1 MNPRELHLTG
11 TRPPAVA
18 GAART
23 ARFGRTVLAVLVAL
37 VFVASTV
44 VQGTAEAKGGGGH
57 GGGKGAR
64 VNVSKGHG
72 GGHNKVKVN
81 KQTNVKV
88 TNKKTVNKGSPPKT
102 QKGHNNNKGHD
113 NRGNHGHHGNNNHRN
128 YNHDVYHHYNN
139 NYRYDYGWGGAVAA
153 GVAVGVTAAAIGSVA
168 YALPSG
174 CSSTVVNGVIYQ
186 QCGSTWYQPQYAGN
200 SMSYVV
206 VARP

>member
-1 MNPRELHLTG
+1 MTPAPARPG
-11 TRPPAVA
+11 RPTRL
-18 GAART
+18 ART
-23 ARFGRTVLAVLVAL
+23 ALSLAVALLFVAGTVL
-37 VFVASTV
+37 
-44 VQGTAEAKGGGGH
+44 QGTAEAGGGH
-57 GGGKGAR
+57 GGRHGGGHAR

-88 TNKKTVNKGSPPKT
+88 TNKKTVNKGSPPHAKAG
-102 QKGHNNNKGHD
+102 KNNKGHD

-153 GVAVGVTAAAIGSVA
+153 GVAVGVTAAAIGSIA
-168 YALPSG
+168 YALPAG
-174 CSSTVVNGVIYQ
+174 CSQTVVNGVVYQ
-186 QCGSTWYQPQYAGN
+186 QCGNTWYQPQYAGN